1 MLRTNSKIVRERI
14 QAYIIDNFTMP
25 SDLGFEEV
33 KDPTPDNFKEI
44 AKAIYQV
51 FKLEVYYPESW
62 RMKHGMSEQNA
73 FTDWCQGLP
82 SILDVPYYY
91 KTSAVN
97 ILGDILEETETE
109 RNRYT
114 EERAEQ
120 LLTYLIY
127 REIERAQ

>member
-14 QAYIIDNFTMP
+14 QAYIIDNFVMP
-25 SDLGFEEV
+25 SDLGIEEV

-62 RMKHGMSEQNA
+62 RMQHNMTEQNA
-73 FTDWCQGLP
+73 FIDWCQGLP

-91 KTSAVN
+91 KTSAVD
-97 ILGDILEETETE
+97 ILGNILEESETE

-114 EERAEQ
+114 EESAEQ

>member
-25 SDLGFEEV
+25 SDLGYEEIE
-33 KDPTPDNFKEI
+33 DPNPDNFKEI
-44 AKAIYQV
+44 AKVIYQV

-62 RMKHGMSEQNA
+62 RMAHNMSEQNA

-91 KTSAVN
+91 KTSAVDL
-97 ILGDILEETETE
+97 LGDILEETENH
-109 RNRYT
+109 RLRFT
-114 EERAEQ
+114 EESSEK
-120 LLTYLIY
+120 LLTNLIY
-127 REIERAQ
+127 REIKGAQ